1 MTGPAAWGIPTREH
15 RFASGREATIRET
28 LPLHVLVRTATADDD
43 LDLLESLRRLESG
56 DLTDPG
62 AAIRLQDAIV
72 SAMFIRPRVV
82 LPGAEDLADGIETV
96 TIDAIRDDELDEV
109 VAIAMKGVADAA
121 RFRDD
126 AGGSGGS
133 EDGARVG
140 KGAKRSA
147 RAAGGKSGGARARR

>member
-1 MTGPAAWGIPTREH
+1 MTAPAAWGIPQREH
-15 RFASGREATIRET
+15 TFASGRVAILREQ

-82 LPGAEDLADGIETV
+82 LQGAEDLADGEDTV
-96 TIDAIRDDELDEV
+96 TIDAIRDEELDEV
-109 VAIAMKGVADAA
+109 VAMAMEGVADAA
-121 RFRDD
+121 RFRGD
-126 AGGSGGS
+126 AGGSGGRK
-133 EDGARVG
+133 DGASVA
-140 KGAKRSA
+140 KGAKR
-147 RAAGGKSGGARARR
+147 GARTPARKSRGAGTRR